1 MWPVGTPENPVG
13 GCSNQRLCER
23 YCISKRRT
31 VAGDS
36 FRAGNLDPATGRS
49 ARQVDQL
56 SERFLLQAGLCRHPA
71 HVINDE
77 RHWQVAQQ
85 IVITNEINRV
95 KVQINVP
102 TQGFDAGNH
111 ALELIHVRH
120 AAQVLHEVEAHAA
133 KARLVEIFEHSIGE
147 RIVGVGYASITAT
160 ALSDGVDDDGIVSSV
175 TARVHEHGSFQAQNR
190 LQFLE
195 PGERRVGW
203 RIRTIGCV
211 RISVTWAKYVAMGVT
226 TACRRAILGAASVGV
241 WRLTAGNIR
250 HVCYRS
256 DGPSGTQSGPTDDRT
271 TGMKAMEF
279 THLINGTA
287 VSGDATLEVINP
299 ATGAVFARCPA
310 ANAEQLDAAVSAARA
325 AFPSWKARSFAERAA
340 FIGRMAGVLREHQET
355 LAQLLTR
362 EQGKPIGQARDEI
375 GRAATQSEGMAEI
388 RIGVETLADDGQ
400 RRIEL
405 HYRPLGVVGI
415 ITPWNAPINLAAGP
429 ITAALYT
436 GNTAVLKPSPFT
448 PLTTLKLGELL
459 RDVFPPGVLNVVAGG
474 DELGRLMSE
483 HPHIDKISFT
493 GSVATGKRVMA
504 SAAGTLKRV

>member
-1 MWPVGTPENPVG
+1 
-13 GCSNQRLCER
+13 
-23 YCISKRRT
+23 
-31 VAGDS
+31 
-36 FRAGNLDPATGRS
+36 
-49 ARQVDQL
+49 
-56 SERFLLQAGLCRHPA
+56 
-71 HVINDE
+71 
-77 RHWQVAQQ
+77 
-85 IVITNEINRV
+85 
-95 KVQINVP
+95 
-102 TQGFDAGNH
+102 
-111 ALELIHVRH
+111 
-120 AAQVLHEVEAHAA
+120 
-133 KARLVEIFEHSIGE
+133 
-147 RIVGVGYASITAT
+147 
-160 ALSDGVDDDGIVSSV
+160 
-175 TARVHEHGSFQAQNR
+175 
-190 LQFLE
+190 
-195 PGERRVGW
+195 
-203 RIRTIGCV
+203 
-211 RISVTWAKYVAMGVT
+211 
-226 TACRRAILGAASVGV
+226 
-241 WRLTAGNIR
+241 
-250 HVCYRS
+250 
-256 DGPSGTQSGPTDDRT
+256 
-271 TGMKAMEF
+271 MEF

-310 ANAEQLDAAVSAARA
+310 ANAEQLNAAVGAARA

-340 FIGRMAGVLREHQET
+340 FIGRMAAVLREHQET

-375 GRAATQSEGMAEI
+375 GRAATQSEGMAAI
-388 RIGVETLADDGQ
+388 RIGVETLVDDGQ

-474 DELGRLMSE
+474 DELGRWMSE

-504 SAAGTLKRV
+504 SAAGTLKRVTLELGGNDAAIVLDDVDPKVVARKLYFAAFVNSGQVCMAVKRIYAHESVYDALCSALADEARSARVGDGLDPQSQMGPIQNRKQYERVVELLADTRRTGARILAGGEVPAGGGYFMTPTIVANIAEDSRLVQEEQFGPIVPVLKFTDEDDAVRRANDTRFGLAGSVWSRDPERAAAIAARLEVGTAWVNQHRATSATVPFGGAKESGMGRQYSELGLKENMEPQVVSVLKEPV